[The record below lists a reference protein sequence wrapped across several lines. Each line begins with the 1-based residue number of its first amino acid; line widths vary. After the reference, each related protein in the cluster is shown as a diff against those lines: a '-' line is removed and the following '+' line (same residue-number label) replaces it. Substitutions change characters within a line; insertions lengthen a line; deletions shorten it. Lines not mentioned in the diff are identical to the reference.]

1 MGKREVTK
9 LDRILHGSGLR
20 SNNIDKLAN
29 VLLNAG
35 YTPATFSDAI
45 GKVSSELPQNSTK
58 VQKRKANFEAQ
69 QKYLQ
74 LLERLNFSPTT
85 SARASQD
92 KLNVLQAMTKF
103 ETIAAQEPAPAPEP
117 APVPEPASEPAPV
130 PEPAPAPVPEPAPA
144 PTPAPTPAPEPAPI
158 PAPEPAQMIP
168 VPANDPFANMSD
180 HDSQFDNPSGPSLF
194 SVVTGGLASMG
205 SSLAN
210 SWAMNENAN
219 TAPDV
224 DSNGNAVSYGQS
236 NTLNFQNNEIGQD
249 VEDNVSEVSA
259 AESYQSATAEAY
271 QSDADEGSVVSQSF
285 GSAGSEA
292 TSDTQLAAEP
302 PPTSAPTP
310 AATNLAF
317 SKEAMDELQAIN
329 LSLGKIANQLKGASA
344 VEQTKIAEEV
354 ATNAQVKAA
363 VRDGLIAWDDILVQ
377 APVKRKE
384 GESVSD
390 YDKRARASAAA
401 TPQINTTRLN
411 LALQKLG
418 QQNSVLDARYQ
429 RQYATYAKD
438 QTRPHFQRVGK
449 VGQIWI
455 GPRYAAS

>member
-1 MGKREVTK
+1 M
-9 LDRILHGSGLR
+9 
-20 SNNIDKLAN
+20 
-29 VLLNAG
+29 
-35 YTPATFSDAI
+35 
-45 GKVSSELPQNSTK
+45 Q
-58 VQKRKANFEAQ
+58 
-69 QKYLQ
+69 
-74 LLERLNFSPTT
+74 
-85 SARASQD
+85 
-92 KLNVLQAMTKF
+92 
-103 ETIAAQEPAPAPEP
+103 
-117 APVPEPASEPAPV
+117 
-130 PEPAPAPVPEPAPA
+130 
-144 PTPAPTPAPEPAPI
+144 
-158 PAPEPAQMIP
+158 
-168 VPANDPFANMSD
+168 
-180 HDSQFDNPSGPSLF
+180 
-194 SVVTGGLASMG
+194 
-205 SSLAN
+205 
-210 SWAMNENAN
+210 
-219 TAPDV
+219 
-224 DSNGNAVSYGQS
+224 GNAVSYGQS

-329 LSLGKIANQLKGASA
+329 LSLGKIANQLKGAST

-384 GESVSD
+384 GESDAD

>member
-1 MGKREVTK
+1 
-9 LDRILHGSGLR
+9 
-20 SNNIDKLAN
+20 
-29 VLLNAG
+29 
-35 YTPATFSDAI
+35 
-45 GKVSSELPQNSTK
+45 
-58 VQKRKANFEAQ
+58 
-69 QKYLQ
+69 
-74 LLERLNFSPTT
+74 
-85 SARASQD
+85 
-92 KLNVLQAMTKF
+92 
-103 ETIAAQEPAPAPEP
+103 
-117 APVPEPASEPAPV
+117 
-130 PEPAPAPVPEPAPA
+130 
-144 PTPAPTPAPEPAPI
+144 
-158 PAPEPAQMIP
+158 MIP

-180 HDSQFDNPSGPSLF
+180 HDSQFDEPSGPSFF

-210 SWAMNENAN
+210 SWTMNENAN
-219 TAPDV
+219 TTPDV
-224 DSNGNAVSYGQS
+224 DPNGNAVSYGQS

-249 VEDNVSEVSA
+249 VEEDNVSEVSA
-259 AESYQSATAEAY
+259 AESYQSAPATAEAY

-329 LSLGKIANQLKGASA
+329 LSLGKIANQLKGAST

-384 GESVSD
+384 GESDAD

-401 TPQINTTRLN
+401 APQINTTRLN

>member
-180 HDSQFDNPSGPSLF
+180 HDSQFDEPSGPSLF

-363 VRDGLIAWDDILVQ
+363 VRDGL
-377 APVKRKE
+377 
-384 GESVSD
+384 
-390 YDKRARASAAA
+390 
-401 TPQINTTRLN
+401 T
-411 LALQKLG
+411 
-418 QQNSVLDARYQ
+418 
-429 RQYATYAKD
+429 
-438 QTRPHFQRVGK
+438 
-449 VGQIWI
+449 
-455 GPRYAAS
+455 